1 MFIISGDGV
10 LVGVVMGTYF
20 ASALRI
26 VLGVNSGSGG
36 GTMVGL
42 AGREKYVASL
52 GQVDLM
58 RGGKEPVEF

>member
-36 GTMVGL
+36 GTLVVL
-42 AGREKYVASL
+42 AGVEKDVESL
-52 GQVDLM
+52 GQGDLM
-58 RGGKEPVEF
+58 